1 MRYLGSILLWLL
13 VTLSATL
20 CGVAA
25 EPLRGTFTEYGA
37 VDGMA
42 HNNIH
47 DIYIDSQGY
56 VWLCTWSGVSRFDGY
71 NFRNYCTDPKSTTVR
86 HNRFRAVKEDGAG
99 NLWFRTYD
107 DHIYRFTRHNEEF
120 EDLCCYI
127 DALHNSNVR
136 TDCFVCTPDSRKVWV
151 EFEGYGVVCFR
162 SEEDNTL
169 TTTDYSQHP
178 LLGGDI
184 SHLLVDRGDN
194 LWYASTSGRVGMI
207 TPEGDVR
214 EVVEED
220 APIVDIIPFGHGVAF
235 ATEKSIWISEGDIA
249 TTSYTPFTDNAVTT
263 LAADNLQENIYI
275 GTLSKGVYHLTP
287 SNGMLNRFVR
297 GDKPTRVRDMVVDSH
312 GTVWITDTRH
322 GITRLCPI
330 KGDYKHFQQK
340 QNTVQFYTGNNSLI
354 VERDDIVWIKMNHVG
369 FGYYDRER
377 DSVEPFYNSPS
388 RSDCRMSNGVAI
400 FAVDHNNVLWL
411 SNYYERGL
419 VRVVLQKQEQNLLWL
434 GDKGYTYNTSFL
446 DEARAL
452 TLDHKGNIWV
462 GTKEGHL
469 YSYDQLWQPIV
480 HHTTSP
486 SGEPLGAIYSLMEDS
501 HHNIWVGTKGNG
513 VWRLTYNNSKSGY
526 NFKHYT
532 HDSQNPNSLSDNQI
546 YCIAEDY
553 GGRIWFASYGGAIN
567 MLPSWRAENF
577 VNTHNSFPHY
587 PSESGERARYLHI
600 ESPERMLIATSE
612 GLLVCNPLENPSE
625 MRFRMAQREI
635 GNQQSLQ
642 ANDIIHILEDNEGNI
657 WLSTYGGGLSRIEG
671 YDEQG
676 VPYFKTYTTQDA
688 LASNIVMA
696 TTQSHDG
703 TLWLATEKGLSKFN
717 PESEVFSPHT
727 RYDQTNMVVYSEA
740 AALTDA
746 RGRVIVGCAGN
757 SLHIID
763 PKEEIPTDYDY
774 QLRLTSVRVQN
785 NDEARSEIYYTFNP
799 SVERN
804 EPITIKYDYHLFR
817 IGFAA
822 LNFRIQD
829 RVTYMYRLEGY
840 DDEWHT
846 AADFN
851 NVYYSKVP
859 HGHYI
864 FRLKAYIGSPQHAS
878 QEIVLPIHITT
889 PPWVSWWAWLIYISI
904 ALCLLWLASRFW
916 VKMAKIR
923 TKARM
928 EQDMVEMKLKFFT
941 NISHELRTP
950 LTLILGGIEEVKRH
964 ETLSERAEG
973 SLELSHKN
981 AKRML
986 TLINQLLDFRK
997 VVKNKMD
1004 LRVRR
1009 VDIVSLAKSV
1019 LDNFRDSAAEKRM
1032 ELIFSF
1038 SHSSIVLWCDPER
1051 IESLLYNLLSNAMKF
1066 THDKG
1071 RITLSVE
1078 QREGE
1083 QNVALVVSDTGIG
1096 IPRERLDSIFERFY
1110 SYASAVRGEV
1120 KGSGIGLSLCKEI
1133 VELHHG
1139 TIEVDSKVGVGTT
1152 FTTRLRTGNQHFTMQ
1167 EIIFDE
1173 RNTSS
1178 EESATESTIPTPTKT
1193 PEGARKVV
1201 LAEDNSEMRGFIRN
1215 NLADT
1220 YEVIEAE
1227 NGEEALTKIRETHP
1241 DIIVTDLMM
1250 PNMDGIELTEKIR
1263 NDFEISHIPIIMLT
1277 ARQTPED
1284 RILAMRYGA
1293 DGYITKPFSM
1303 ELLMA
1308 QIDNLLTQRKRIF
1321 ENLSTQSASNRAVKK
1336 SAPADVVVTNRDEE
1350 FLQNLMEWLEKNI
1363 ENSELTIDDLAN
1375 HLCLGRTTMYNK
1387 IKSLT
1392 GLSPVELINDYR
1404 LTKSEMLLRTMQ
1416 FSVSEVAYK
1425 VGFSDPGYFSRR
1437 FKEQYKSSPIE
1448 YMKKLRIEN

>member
-1 MRYLGSILLWLL
+1 MNRLGKIVFTL
-13 VTLSATL
+13 VVALFATTGL
-20 CGVAA
+20 GVAS

-47 DIYIDSQGY
+47 DIYTDSQGY

-71 NFRNYCTDPKSTTVR
+71 HFHNYCTDPKSTSVR
-86 HNRFRAVKEDGAG
+86 HNRFRAVDEDGAG

-120 EDLCCYI
+120 EDLCHHI
-127 DALHNSNVR
+127 EALHERNVR
-136 TDCFVCTPDSRKVWV
+136 TDCFVCTPDSRSVWV
-151 EFEGYGVVCFR
+151 EFEGYGIVCFH
-162 SEEDNTL
+162 SQPDNSL
-169 TTTDYSQHP
+169 SIKNYAHHP
-178 LLGGDI
+178 LLKGDF
-184 SHLLVDRGDN
+184 SHLLVDRGGN
-194 LWYASTSGRVGMI
+194 LWFASTSGRVGII
-207 TPEGDVR
+207 TPEEEVR
-214 EVVEED
+214 EIYEGEV
-220 APIVDIIPFGHGVAF
+220 PIVAIIPFGEGVAF
-235 ATEKSIWISEGDIA
+235 ATERDVWFSADLKEA
-249 TTSYTPFTDNAVTT
+249 THLKNLNSTRITT
-263 LAADNLQENIYI
+263 LAADTLSENLYI
-275 GTLSKGVYHLTP
+275 GTQSRGVYRLSPAEGSLRH
-287 SNGMLNRFVR
+287 FVR
-297 GDKPTRVRDMVVDSH
+297 GDSPTRVRDMMVDSH

-322 GITRLCPI
+322 GITRLDPR
-330 KGDYKHFQQK
+330 KGDYKHFRQR

-354 VERDDIVWIKMNHVG
+354 IEREDVVWIKMNHVG

-377 DSVEPFYNSPS
+377 DSVEPFYNDPS

-400 FAVDHNNVLWL
+400 FAIDGNNVMWL

-419 VRVVLQKQEQNLLWL
+419 VRVVLHKQEQNLFWI
-434 GDKGYTYNTSFL
+434 GGEETSHNTSFL

-452 TLDHKGNIWV
+452 TLDHAGNIWV

-469 YSYDQLWQPIV
+469 YCYDRSWQPL
-480 HHTTSP
+480 HHFTTSHT
-486 SGEPLGAIYSLMEDS
+486 GEPLGSIYSLMEDS
-501 HHNIWVGTKGNG
+501 QHNIWVGTKGNG
-513 VWRLTYNNSKSGY
+513 AWRLTPANGRRGY
-526 NFKHYT
+526 NLKHYT
-532 HDSQNPNSLSDNQI
+532 HSDHNPHSLSNDQI

-553 GGRIWFASYGGAIN
+553 DGRIWFASYGGAIN
-567 MLPSWRAENF
+567 MLPSPQAERF
-577 VNTHNSFPHY
+577 HNTLNSFPRY
-587 PSESGERARYLHI
+587 PSESGERARYLHV
-600 ESPERMLIATSE
+600 ESPERMFIATSE
-612 GLLVCNPLENPSE
+612 GLLVCNPSESPSE
-625 MRFRMAQREI
+625 MRFMVAQREI

-642 ANDIIHILEDNEGNI
+642 ANDIIHILQDVDGNI

-671 YDEQG
+671 YDDRG

-696 TTQSHDG
+696 ATQSHDG
-703 TLWLATEKGLSKFN
+703 TLWLATEKGISKFN
-717 PESEVFSPHT
+717 PESETFTSHT
-727 RYDQTNMVVYSEA
+727 RYDQTNPLIYSEA
-740 AALTDA
+740 TAITDTQ
-746 RGRVIVGCAGN
+746 GNVVVGCAGN
-757 SLHIID
+757 SLQIIN
-763 PKEEIPTDYDY
+763 PEEEISTLYDY
-774 QLRLTSVRVQN
+774 RLRLTSVRVQN
-785 NDEARSEIYYTFNP
+785 GDEEGGDVNYPFYPAEEQT
-799 SVERN
+799 
-804 EPITIKYDYHLFR
+804 EPLAIKYNYRLFR

-840 DDEWHT
+840 DEEWHT
-846 AADFN
+846 TTDFSS
-851 NVYYSKVP
+851 VYYSKVP
-859 HGHYI
+859 HGHYT
-864 FRLKAYIGSPQHAS
+864 FRVKAYVGSPQNAS
-878 QEIVLPIHITT
+878 QEIALPIHITT
-889 PPWVSWWAWLIYISI
+889 PPWVSWWAWIIYIGA
-904 ALCLLWLASRFW
+904 ALTLLWLAARLW
-916 VKMAKIR
+916 VKMARIR
-923 TKARM
+923 TEARM

-964 ETLSERAEG
+964 EELSERAES
-973 SLELSHKN
+973 SLDLSHKN

-1009 VDIVSLAKSV
+1009 VDIVALAKGV

-1038 SHSSIVLWCDPER
+1038 SHSNLTLWCDPER

-1078 QREGE
+1078 QHEE
-1083 QNVALVVSDTGIG
+1083 SVVLTVSDTGIG
-1096 IPRERLDSIFERFY
+1096 IPRERLESIFERFS
-1110 SYASAVRGEV
+1110 SYATAVRGEV

-1167 EIIFDE
+1167 EILFDE
-1173 RNTSS
+1173 QNTA
-1178 EESATESTIPTPTKT
+1178 EEPATEPATTTPSKA

-1220 YEVIEAE
+1220 YEVFEAE
-1227 NGEEALTKIRETHP
+1227 NGEEALARVREVHP
-1241 DIIVTDLMM
+1241 DIIITDLMM
-1250 PNMDGIELTEKIR
+1250 PRMDGIELTEKIR
-1263 NDFEISHIPIIMLT
+1263 SDFEISHIPVIMLT

-1284 RILAMRYGA
+1284 RILAMKYGA

-1308 QIDNLLTQRKRIF
+1308 QIDNLLSQRKRIF
-1321 ENLSTQSASNRAVKK
+1321 ETLSVQRASNRTVGKI
-1336 SAPADVVVTNRDEE
+1336 SPNDVVVTNRDEE

-1363 ENSELTIDDLAN
+1363 ENSDLTIDDLAN
-1375 HLCLGRTTMYNK
+1375 HLRLGRTTMYNK

-1392 GLSPVELINDYR
+1392 GLSPVELIKDYR
-1404 LTKSEMLLRTMQ
+1404 LTKSELLLRTGQ